1 MLERELHDAQNE
13 LDAVQE
19 EKRRIDAQNDQQRKE
34 IRSLTIELNTLKG
47 EAEEGRRESTSTSRR
62 NRDNRSGYE
71 YQPKSD
77 YGDSRA
83 DTASDRNSVVLYNKR
98 PPLPK
103 RDTQTLPTVG
113 VRVATNAQAIARFSY
128 EGSRDFNSSPMH
140 KGTKMTVIKYND
152 AKDWALV
159 SFDGMTTWEPV
170 SYLEVEEEDKTRVMR
185 PRSQHVPSVEGA
197 SSKRRG
203 LVIANFDGIDKSE
216 MSVQKGEIVQVL
228 KEEGEWLLGTVGT
241 RVGEAVRGE
250 T

>member
-47 EAEEGRRESTSTSRR
+47 EAEEGRRESTSTLRR

-71 YQPKSD
+71 YPPKSD

-113 VRVATNAQAIARFSY
+113 VRVTTNAQAIARFSY

-241 RVGEAVRGE
+241 RVGEVVRGE